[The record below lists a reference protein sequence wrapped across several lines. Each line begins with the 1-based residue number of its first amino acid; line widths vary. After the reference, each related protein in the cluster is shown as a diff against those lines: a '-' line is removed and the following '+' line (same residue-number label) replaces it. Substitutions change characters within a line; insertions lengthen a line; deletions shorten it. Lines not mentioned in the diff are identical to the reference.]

1 MSDIFRDMQS
11 KLGCRYISDL
21 PDQKRA
27 VWYELRRMPLA
38 GYGEKQLEDLARY
51 VFGVRY
57 SVLKEV
63 MDMLETEPDFATQ

>member
-1 MSDIFRDMQS
+1 M
-11 KLGCRYISDL
+11 
-21 PDQKRA
+21 PDPERA
-27 VWYELRRMPLA
+27 VRDELRRMPLA
-38 GYGEKQLEDLARY
+38 GYGEKQLEDFARY

>member
-21 PDQKRA
+21 PDQNGRYGMNF
-27 VWYELRRMPLA
+27 VVCPLRDT
-38 GYGEKQLEDLARY
+38 GEKQLEDFARY

>member
-1 MSDIFRDMQS
+1 MIFSGICSQNS
-11 KLGCRYISDL
+11 AAGISQICRIRNGRYGMNFVVC
-21 PDQKRA
+21 P
-27 VWYELRRMPLA
+27 LR
-38 GYGEKQLEDLARY
+38 GYGEKQLEDFARY